1 MTKLRA
7 ILRRRWPLL
16 VITTVI
22 GLVAGAVSGLLSS
35 GGAQQEQIFTASQ
48 TIVANQGSGSN
59 PLIPQDELKVT
70 RGEVPDKAAELLGQ
84 PGTGASLAGS
94 IDTSFDTESG
104 SITIASNGPDPKAAQ
119 ARVDAF
125 VKAFLEVTNAKL
137 QSDSRRQLDQYKA
150 DLQAAQAQLAQFD
163 SDHPEFTRSG
173 AAIPNDAA
181 TQQLGAQ
188 RTQLQDSIAQLT
200 QQARDAELQLSKT
213 VPYESLG
220 PEAPHPASTGLVNVP
235 TSIPV
240 RALLLG
246 LLGLLLGAIVA
257 TIIERVSRRIDTRDE
272 LVDVVDLPILA
283 EIGFLKEAKR
293 AHDADGVLK
302 LEGVWA
308 EPYRRVRSAIQFVQA
323 TRGSGLNGSAGS
335 DSPDGVRPPRVFMI
349 TSTAPGEGKSTTAAL
364 TGHALAEVGEPT
376 VVIGGDFRRPEVDR
390 LMGVPRQPSILDM
403 AQMSLDRPTVDDV
416 VHQTRFPSLYAA
428 PAGKGTREVAGSIE
442 AAKEVAREAVARG
455 ATVVFDSSP
464 LQAAN
469 DTIDLLPVVD
479 YVILVVRSGRS
490 TEASLRDVVDTLR
503 RMDAKILGVVL
514 IGSPVAGRQ
523 QTYYYDYYSPTD
535 PVDGPSQSSGFSN
548 LGSSRGSAPY
558 EPGIEEADRERDPV
572 SVRSAQPPTAPTGP
586 TAPTAWSGTA
596 SPSPWSSPP
605 PGPRTP
611 PPSVPPPWSSHPP
624 DQPAPG

>member
-7 ILRRRWPLL
+7 VLKRRWP
-16 VITTVI
+16 V
-22 GLVAGAVSGLLSS
+22 LVAAVVLGVLAGVLSS
-35 GGAQQEQIFTASQ
+35 AVASREVVVPYEARQ
-48 TIVANQGSGSN
+48 VLVATSN
-59 PLIPQDELKVT
+59 GNSANVTQDALRVT
-70 RGEVPDKAAELLGQ
+70 RGPVVEAAAKSLGL
-84 PGTGASLAGS
+84 PSAEMLAGKVGAKPDEVSRS
-94 IDTSFDTESG
+94 IVVSSQDVDAAA
-104 SITIASNGPDPKAAQ
+104 ASRRVGAV
-119 ARVDAF
+119 VDAF
-125 VKAFLEVTNAKL
+125 LVVVNGELTQGDRKQLE
-137 QSDSRRQLDQYKA
+137 
-150 DLQAAQAQLAQFD
+150 DLQQQVDQAQAELAEFD
-163 SDHPEFTRSG
+163 AQNPAISSG
-173 AAIPNDAA
+173 QVAPDDLAAAA
-181 TQQLGAQ
+181 LVAKRGDLVDRVQSADENLASQKASVDQRMPYSTLG
-188 RTQLQDSIAQLT
+188 
-200 QQARDAELQLSKT
+200 
-213 VPYESLG
+213 V
-220 PEAPHPASTGLVNVP
+220 EAPTKVEGSLVSVP
-235 TSIPV
+235 RSSIF
-240 RALLLG
+240 RIFLLG
-246 LLGLLLGAIVA
+246 FLGLMLGIALVFGL
-257 TIIERVSRRIDTRDE
+257 ERVSRRIDTRDE

-323 TRGSGLNGSAGS
+323 TRGSGLNGSTGS
-335 DSPDGVRPPRVFMI
+335 DSPDGVPPPRVFMI

-535 PVDGPSQSSGFSN
+535 PVDGPPQSSGFSN
-548 LGSSRGSAPY
+548 LGSSRGSAPH
-558 EPGIEEADRERDPV
+558 EEGIEEVDGERDPV
-572 SVRSAQPPTAPTGP
+572 SVRSAQPP

-605 PGPRTP
+605 PGPRTQ